1 MRGISAVRQE
11 TEMGIAIQE
20 LLSQEYFK
28 DFYVLAGAKGLHREI
43 QGITVMEAPDAFH
56 WTKGKELVL
65 SSGYVIAKE
74 PDCIEKAFR
83 EGSVQKSAG
92 MMIKRERYLEKIPEE
107 ILELFEQ
114 YEVPLISMPFSAPWM
129 EVMSQINTAVLNRTI
144 RRLRINTSHMTFQM
158 SNFSY
163 KEQKIKRIL
172 QAMEAEMGFPAF
184 LYDFVEEEA
193 YYSSMNFQKIA
204 KGFGLETED
213 FWEPSMPYTRHT
225 LCDYMDM
232 VRYRLVNQ
240 SHQEGPR
247 ISWIRV
253 PISVNGSVQAYF
265 AVMEAREFLD
275 YYDEY
280 SIRIAY
286 LMLQGLYE
294 QIVAAQNM
302 GNIGFE
308 NFVLYAL
315 SATEDDTQKM
325 MFQANVQGISMS
337 TKYRY
342 VLFRRADNQEELPN
356 RRKEILEA
364 YRKSSLIKY
373 ARIAMIGE
381 NVGILFLEDRE
392 EDWEKGHILA
402 LLEEFRRRVL
412 KSCPETALEFGYSL
426 DAASL
431 GHIRQSIEK
440 CQKALNMG
448 KMIYPSLFAWEYS
461 QLGALAWL
469 DIPEEELTHMLS
481 AYSVL
486 LKDEKNIE
494 LLKTLKV
501 YLENNMNYSATA
513 EKLYVKNNNCE
524 VINIHGELN
533 NENNPIIFGYGDEL
547 DDDYERIERL
557 QNNDFLENIKSIRY
571 HKTRNYRSLLE
582 FVALGPYQVFVMGH
596 SCGNSDRTLLN
607 TLFEHVRGE
616 KRCVSKFGRSENI

>member
-1 MRGISAVRQE
+1 
-11 TEMGIAIQE
+11 
-20 LLSQEYFK
+20 
-28 DFYVLAGAKGLHREI
+28 
-43 QGITVMEAPDAFH
+43 
-56 WTKGKELVL
+56 
-65 SSGYVIAKE
+65 
-74 PDCIEKAFR
+74 
-83 EGSVQKSAG
+83 
-92 MMIKRERYLEKIPEE
+92 
-107 ILELFEQ
+107 
-114 YEVPLISMPFSAPWM
+114 
-129 EVMSQINTAVLNRTI
+129 
-144 RRLRINTSHMTFQM
+144 
-158 SNFSY
+158 
-163 KEQKIKRIL
+163 
-172 QAMEAEMGFPAF
+172 
-184 LYDFVEEEA
+184 
-193 YYSSMNFQKIA
+193 
-204 KGFGLETED
+204 
-213 FWEPSMPYTRHT
+213 
-225 LCDYMDM
+225 
-232 VRYRLVNQ
+232 
-240 SHQEGPR
+240 
-247 ISWIRV
+247 
-253 PISVNGSVQAYF
+253 
-265 AVMEAREFLD
+265 
-275 YYDEY
+275 
-280 SIRIAY
+280 
-286 LMLQGLYE
+286 MLQGLYE

-431 GHIRQSIEK
+431 GRIRQSIEK

-481 AYSVL
+481 TYSVL

-513 EKLYVKNNNCE
+513 EKLYVH
-524 VINIHGELN
+524 INTIRKRIDKVNELLQIDWSDN
-533 NENNPIIFGYGDEL
+533 IARMNAEL
-547 DDDYERIERL
+547 LLR
-557 QNNDFLENIKSIRY
+557 FLN
-571 HKTRNYRSLLE
+571 LE
-582 FVALGPYQVFVMGH
+582 
-596 SCGNSDRTLLN
+596 
-607 TLFEHVRGE
+607 E
-616 KRCVSKFGRSENI
+616 KI

>member
-1 MRGISAVRQE
+1 
-11 TEMGIAIQE
+11 MGIAIQE

-107 ILELFEQ
+107 ILELFDQ

-381 NVGILFLEDRE
+381 NVGILFFGRQ
-392 EDWEKGHILA
+392 
-402 LLEEFRRRVL
+402 RRRL
-412 KSCPETALEFGYSL
+412 GERSYPCTSGRIPEKSSEELSGDGTGIWLFTGCRFSWAYPSEHREMSESTEYGENDLSKPFCMGVFSAWCTCMAGYS
-426 DAASL
+426 
-431 GHIRQSIEK
+431 GRR
-440 CQKALNMG
+440 
-448 KMIYPSLFAWEYS
+448 
-461 QLGALAWL
+461 
-469 DIPEEELTHMLS
+469 
-481 AYSVL
+481 AYS
-486 LKDEKNIE
+486 
-494 LLKTLKV
+494 
-501 YLENNMNYSATA
+501 YA
-513 EKLYVKNNNCE
+513 
-524 VINIHGELN
+524 
-533 NENNPIIFGYGDEL
+533 L
-547 DDDYERIERL
+547 DLQCTPER
-557 QNNDFLENIKSIRY
+557 
-571 HKTRNYRSLLE
+571 
-582 FVALGPYQVFVMGH
+582 
-596 SCGNSDRTLLN
+596 
-607 TLFEHVRGE
+607 
-616 KRCVSKFGRSENI
+616 

>member
-1 MRGISAVRQE
+1 
-11 TEMGIAIQE
+11 MGIAIQE
-20 LLSQEYFK
+20 LLSQDYFK

-172 QAMEAEMGFPAF
+172 QAMEADMGFPAF

-431 GHIRQSIEK
+431 GRIRQSIEK

-513 EKLYVKNNNCE
+513 EKLYVH
-524 VINIHGELN
+524 INTIRKRIDKVNELLQIDWSDN
-533 NENNPIIFGYGDEL
+533 IARMNAEL
-547 DDDYERIERL
+547 LLR
-557 QNNDFLENIKSIRY
+557 FLN
-571 HKTRNYRSLLE
+571 LE
-582 FVALGPYQVFVMGH
+582 
-596 SCGNSDRTLLN
+596 
-607 TLFEHVRGE
+607 E
-616 KRCVSKFGRSENI
+616 KI

>member
-1 MRGISAVRQE
+1 
-11 TEMGIAIQE
+11 MGIAIQE

-107 ILELFEQ
+107 ILELFDQ

-308 NFVLYAL
+308 NFIHLAL
-315 SATEDDTQKM
+315 DYTEKDAKKL
-325 MFQANVQGISMS
+325 FYQANIQGISVN
-337 TKYRY
+337 TAYQYIVFHQCNEGYNARNERNT
-342 VLFRRADNQEELPN
+342 F
-356 RRKEILEA
+356 LEA
-364 YRKSSLIKY
+364 FQQSKLGKIGKIAFLDENDGLI
-373 ARIAMIGE
+373 
-381 NVGILFLEDRE
+381 
-392 EDWEKGHILA
+392 
-402 LLEEFRRRVL
+402 LLEAEKIHNSTPWTKDTTTELLKEFQRYIGL
-412 KSCPETALEFGYSL
+412 KFADMKLEFGICQEEKTL
-426 DAASL
+426 L
-431 GHIRQSIEK
+431 EVRECVKK
-440 CQKALNMG
+440 CQKVLKMG
-448 KMIYPSLFAWEYS
+448 SIIFPEKDIWEYEM
-461 QLGALAWL
+461 LGPLTWIE
-469 DIPEEELTHMLS
+469 IPENELKEMLRKYRELMEE
-481 AYSVL
+481 
-486 LKDEKNIE
+486 EKNIE
-494 LLKTLKV
+494 LLKTLKI
-501 YLENNMNYSATA
+501 YLENNMNYSVTA
-513 EKLYVKNNNCE
+513 EKMYVH
-524 VINIHGELN
+524 INTIRK
-533 NENNPIIFGYGDEL
+533 
-547 DDDYERIERL
+547 RIDKVNDLVKIDWEDHVDRL
-557 QNNDFLENIKSIRY
+557 KMEILLQFLG
-571 HKTRNYRSLLE
+571 L
-582 FVALGPYQVFVMGH
+582 
-596 SCGNSDRTLLN
+596 
-607 TLFEHVRGE
+607 
-616 KRCVSKFGRSENI
+616 

>member
-1 MRGISAVRQE
+1 
-11 TEMGIAIQE
+11 MGIAIQE

-302 GNIGFE
+302 GNG
-308 NFVLYAL
+308 VL
-315 SATEDDTQKM
+315 
-325 MFQANVQGISMS
+325 
-337 TKYRY
+337 
-342 VLFRRADNQEELPN
+342 P
-356 RRKEILEA
+356 
-364 YRKSSLIKY
+364 
-373 ARIAMIGE
+373 
-381 NVGILFLEDRE
+381 
-392 EDWEKGHILA
+392 
-402 LLEEFRRRVL
+402 
-412 KSCPETALEFGYSL
+412 
-426 DAASL
+426 
-431 GHIRQSIEK
+431 
-440 CQKALNMG
+440 
-448 KMIYPSLFAWEYS
+448 
-461 QLGALAWL
+461 
-469 DIPEEELTHMLS
+469 
-481 AYSVL
+481 
-486 LKDEKNIE
+486 
-494 LLKTLKV
+494 
-501 YLENNMNYSATA
+501 
-513 EKLYVKNNNCE
+513 VK
-524 VINIHGELN
+524 
-533 NENNPIIFGYGDEL
+533 
-547 DDDYERIERL
+547 
-557 QNNDFLENIKSIRY
+557 
-571 HKTRNYRSLLE
+571 
-582 FVALGPYQVFVMGH
+582 
-596 SCGNSDRTLLN
+596 
-607 TLFEHVRGE
+607 
-616 KRCVSKFGRSENI
+616 

>member
-1 MRGISAVRQE
+1 
-11 TEMGIAIQE
+11 MGIAIQE

-83 EGSVQKSAG
+83 EGSIQKSAG

-107 ILELFEQ
+107 ILELFDQ

-308 NFVLYAL
+308 NFIHLAL
-315 SATEDDTQKM
+315 DYTEKDAKKL
-325 MFQANVQGISMS
+325 FYQANIQGISVN
-337 TKYRY
+337 TAYQYIVFHQCNEGYNARNERNT
-342 VLFRRADNQEELPN
+342 F
-356 RRKEILEA
+356 LEA
-364 YRKSSLIKY
+364 FQQSKLGKIGKIAFLDENDGLI
-373 ARIAMIGE
+373 
-381 NVGILFLEDRE
+381 
-392 EDWEKGHILA
+392 
-402 LLEEFRRRVL
+402 LLEAEKIHNSIPWTKDTTTELLKEFQRYIGL
-412 KSCPETALEFGYSL
+412 KFADMRLEFGICQEEKTL
-426 DAASL
+426 L
-431 GHIRQSIEK
+431 EVRECVKK
-440 CQKALNMG
+440 CQKVLKMG
-448 KMIYPSLFAWEYS
+448 SIIFPEKDIWEYEM
-461 QLGALAWL
+461 LGPLTWIE
-469 DIPEEELTHMLS
+469 IPENELKEMLRKYRELMEE
-481 AYSVL
+481 
-486 LKDEKNIE
+486 EKNIE
-494 LLKTLKV
+494 LLKTLKI
-501 YLENNMNYSATA
+501 YLENNMNYSVTA
-513 EKLYVKNNNCE
+513 EKMYVH
-524 VINIHGELN
+524 INTIRKRIDKVNDLVKIDWEDHVDRLKMEILLQ
-533 NENNPIIFGYGDEL
+533 FLKL
-547 DDDYERIERL
+547 DDGRL
-557 QNNDFLENIKSIRY
+557 KN
-571 HKTRNYRSLLE
+571 
-582 FVALGPYQVFVMGH
+582 M
-596 SCGNSDRTLLN
+596 
-607 TLFEHVRGE
+607 
-616 KRCVSKFGRSENI
+616 